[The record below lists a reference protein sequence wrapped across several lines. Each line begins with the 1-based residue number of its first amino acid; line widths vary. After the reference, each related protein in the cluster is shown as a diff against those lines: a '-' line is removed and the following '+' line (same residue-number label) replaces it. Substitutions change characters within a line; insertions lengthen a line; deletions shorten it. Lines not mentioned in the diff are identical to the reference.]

1 VSQFNLQRR
10 HISVVAH
17 ALGELNERVVYV
29 GGAAAGLYVSGS
41 LDEDVRSTL
50 DIDLTVEIASMYDL
64 ENLRQTLEMKGFKQ
78 SMHDDVM
85 CRFRLGDLLVD
96 VMSTIEMGWAP
107 TNRWFAQGF
116 SQRRWVELEDLG
128 VYVLPIPYYV
138 ASKFD
143 AYLSRGDNSPR
154 TSHDFEDIVWLFDQ
168 VPEGLSEFEH
178 APAELTDFLAPFF
191 ELMCT
196 DAQWREAVLV
206 HLPYTTRNERFDT
219 MISKLKRLY

>member
-1 VSQFNLQRR
+1 MSQFNLQRH
-10 HISVVAH
+10 HIEVVAR
-17 ALGELNERVVYV
+17 ALGELNDRVVFV
-29 GGAAAGLYVSGS
+29 GGAATGLYVSGT
-41 LDEDVRSTL
+41 LDEDVRSTM
-50 DIDLTVEIASMYDL
+50 DIDLTVEIASMSDL
-64 ENLRQTLEMKGFKQ
+64 EALRQTLELKGFKQ
-78 SMHDDVM
+78 SMHDNVM

-96 VMSTIEMGWAP
+96 VMSTVEMGWAP

-116 SQRRWVELEDLG
+116 SHRRRVELEGLG

-143 AYLSRGDNSPR
+143 AYLSRGENNPR

-206 HLPYTTRNERFDT
+206 HLPYTTRNERFDNL
-219 MISKLKRLY
+219 ISILKRLY